1 MPETDLSLATV
12 PSAQLEPAG
21 GNGNNVRASWN
32 VSLDDL
38 QKAVSNSSP
47 EAQELISWC
56 FLWCIDDAHP
66 MTLPEFALE
75 VHSDKTTIW
84 RIIRGSYMHPDTKAR
99 MAIGEKLIANMRR
112 FRAIAQERARSVR
125 TDFVETPTAKR
136 IFTACDLARESRSPV
151 FLIGPSH
158 IGKTWALIEYK
169 ERNNHGHT
177 VYVRMA
183 AASGLMGMVRAIA
196 ESLGISDKSATPALV
211 GRIKTSLRKR
221 PNTLLIFDELHQL
234 MYTYR
239 KQSFFACLEV
249 LREIYDE
256 TGVGIVLCGTE
267 LLFKSIKD
275 NRSDLEQLLRRGVH
289 RVVLPDQPT
298 RGDVEAICQHLG
310 LELPAKGVTVAAK
323 VGGVMITDEP
333 FAILKQVGKEE
344 GLKAITERLRYA
356 SKFAR
361 KGETQI
367 AWTHFVRAHLT
378 IKQAALTEHDW
389 N

>member
-1 MPETDLSLATV
+1 MAINDTTPPHDA
-12 PSAQLEPAG
+12 PQGEPAG
-21 GNGNNVRASWN
+21 GNGNNARASWN
-32 VSLDDL
+32 ISLDDL
-38 QKAVSNSSP
+38 QKNISHAAA
-47 EAQELISWC
+47 EAQELLSWC
-56 FLWCIDDAHP
+56 FLWCIDDMHP
-66 MTLPEFALE
+66 VSLAEFALQ
-75 VHSDKTTIW
+75 VHSDKTTIS
-84 RIIRGSYMHPDTKAR
+84 RIIRGTYIHPETKVRLPIGDKLVKAMRTFRDLCTEGAR
-99 MAIGEKLIANMRR
+99 T
-112 FRAIAQERARSVR
+112 ARK
-125 TDFVETPTAKR
+125 DFVLTPTAR
-136 IFTACDLARESRSPV
+136 RMFTACDLARESRSPV

-158 IGKTWALIEYK
+158 IGKTWSLIEYK

-211 GRIKTSLRKR
+211 GRIKTALKKR

-249 LREIYDE
+249 LREIYDHTE
-256 TGVGIVLCGTE
+256 VGIVLCGTE

-289 RVVLPDQPT
+289 RVVLPDQPS
-298 RGDVEAICQHLG
+298 RGDVAAICEHLG
-310 LELPAKGVTVAAK
+310 LDMPEKGFSVTVK
-323 VGGVMITDEP
+323 VGGVSFTDEP
-333 FAILKQVGKEE
+333 YAILKQIGKEE

-356 SKFAR
+356 AKFAK
-361 KGETQI
+361 KGEESI
-367 AWTHFVRAHLT
+367 AWSHFVRAHLT
-378 IKQAALTEHDW
+378 IRQNATNENDW